1 MLLRRL
7 DPHQC
12 RAQRFGIKLQL
23 DEFSG
28 EPSMAY
34 KSILT
39 IVTDIDAAKSQLDA
53 AIALAR
59 REDAHLDVL
68 CMGVDRTQTGYY
80 YAGATAFIQQETVER
95 AQEDARKVESGV
107 ASRLGGEDIRW
118 ASETVVSQLG
128 AIATVVGLRA
138 RFSDLVVL
146 GRPYG
151 KGRGQEL
158 EAIVEAALFEGQV
171 PVLVVPDGFTGEI
184 SARRI
189 LAAWN
194 QSSEAMSA
202 LRKALPLLK
211 AADLVDITVI
221 DPPTHGPERSD
232 PGGQLS
238 QLLARHGVHA
248 EVSVLAKTMPRVSDI
263 INRHVRDTDADMIVM
278 GAYGHSRFREA
289 ILGGATRNLLEH
301 ATVPVLMAH

>member
-1 MLLRRL
+1 
-7 DPHQC
+7 
-12 RAQRFGIKLQL
+12 
-23 DEFSG
+23 
-28 EPSMAY
+28 MAY

-39 IVTDIDAAKSQLDA
+39 IVTDAEAARAQIET

-80 YAGATAFIQQETVER
+80 YAGATAFVQQETLDR
-95 AQEDARKVESGV
+95 AQEDAKAIET
-107 ASRLGGEDIRW
+107 AIATRLAAEDIRW
-118 ASETVVSQLG
+118 SSETLVVQIG

-138 RFSDLVVL
+138 RFADLTVQ

-158 EAIVEAALFEGQV
+158 EAVIESALFEGAV
-171 PVLVVPDGFTGEI
+171 PVLIVPDDFSGQI
-184 SARRI
+184 AARRVI
-189 LAAWN
+189 VAWN
-194 QSSEAMSA
+194 QSNEAMSA
-202 LRKALPLLK
+202 IRKALPLLK

-238 QLLARHGVHA
+238 QWLARHGVHA
-248 EVSVLAKTMPRVSDI
+248 EVSVLAKTMPRISDVLG
-263 INRHVRDTDADMIVM
+263 RHIRDTSADLVVM

-289 ILGGATRNLLEH
+289 ILGGATRHMLEL
-301 ATVPVLMAH
+301 AEVPVVMAH

>member
-1 MLLRRL
+1 
-7 DPHQC
+7 
-12 RAQRFGIKLQL
+12 
-23 DEFSG
+23 
-28 EPSMAY
+28 MAY

-39 IVTDIDAAKSQLDA
+39 IVTDAEAATAQLET

-80 YAGATAFIQQETVER
+80 YAGATAFVQQETLDR
-95 AQEDARKVESGV
+95 AQEDAKAIETAV
-107 ASRLGGEDIRW
+107 AARMAAEDIRW
-118 ASETVVSQLG
+118 SSETLVVQIG

-138 RFSDLVVL
+138 RFADLAVQ

-158 EAIVEAALFEGQV
+158 EAVIESALFEGAV
-171 PVLVVPDGFTGEI
+171 PVIIVPDDYTGQVA
-184 SARRI
+184 ARRVVV
-189 LAAWN
+189 AWN
-194 QSSEAMSA
+194 QSNEAMSA
-202 LRKALPLLK
+202 IRKALPLLK

-238 QLLARHGVHA
+238 QWLARHGVHA
-248 EVSVLAKTMPRVSDI
+248 EVSVLAKTMPRISDVLG
-263 INRHVRDTDADMIVM
+263 RHIRDTSADLVVM

-289 ILGGATRNLLEH
+289 ILGGATRHMLEM
-301 ATVPVLMAH
+301 AEVPVVMAH